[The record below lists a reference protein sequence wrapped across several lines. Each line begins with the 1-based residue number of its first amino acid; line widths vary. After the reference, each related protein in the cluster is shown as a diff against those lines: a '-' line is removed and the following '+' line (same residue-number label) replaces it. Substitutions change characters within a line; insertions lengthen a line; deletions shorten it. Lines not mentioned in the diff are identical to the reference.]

1 MGIEESTKNSP
12 ILKESK
18 LHLALTKKTFTK
30 SHCVK
35 KMFIFPKE
43 PLGFLLS
50 DIRDYS
56 I

>member
-1 MGIEESTKNSP
+1 MGTEESTKNSP

-18 LHLALTKKTFTK
+18 IHLALTKKTFIK

-35 KMFIFPKE
+35 KMFISPKE
-43 PLGFLLS
+43 LLGFLLS
-50 DIRDYS
+50 DIRNYS